1 LVFFSAGKLNF
12 IRIIVSTIQAKAF
25 WVNDTHW
32 VDYDPTVSD
41 SPPSKKKRK
50 EEPRGHK
57 SGCARTEGYYK
68 LDSKEKA
75 KHKSHFARSVAEDSR
90 AVESNMVHFIIYICL
105 LENLINSFLFV

>member
-1 LVFFSAGKLNF
+1 MNF
-12 IRIIVSTIQAKAF
+12 IHIIVSTIQAKAF

-105 LENLINSFLFV
+105 LENLLNSFLFV